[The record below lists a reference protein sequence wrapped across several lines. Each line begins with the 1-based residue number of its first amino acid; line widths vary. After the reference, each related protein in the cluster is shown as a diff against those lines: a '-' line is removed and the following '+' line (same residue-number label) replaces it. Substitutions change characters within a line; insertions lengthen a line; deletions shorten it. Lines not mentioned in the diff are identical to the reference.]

1 MTIEHTDLVDPTTGQ
16 ALIVPKGIFTEGLKQ
31 SVELALKSQVPD
43 GQRGALLAVVDGDGI
58 RAGAVVKIDKKGN
71 WKFSADA
78 SKQWGGPVSGRIVL
92 VGSF

>member
-1 MTIEHTDLVDPTTGQ
+1 MIEHKDLVDPMTGQ
-16 ALIVPKGIFTEGLKQ
+16 ALVVPKGIFTEGLKQ
-31 SVELALKSQVPD
+31 SVELALKTHVPE

-58 RAGAVVKIDKKGN
+58 RAGAVVRLDKKGN

-78 SKQWGGPVSGRIVL
+78 SKQWSGPVSGRIVL